1 MKSKRK
7 KRSLWELI
15 RLVCKITDFGFTML
29 VASLVMSTV
38 AAGMSV
44 MQGYQQ
50 QKIANAN
57 AARLRMQ
64 ADREKAAAERNA
76 QIAAQRRK
84 RERGRA
90 TVAFAASGVDISQG
104 SPLIVEAEDDYQS
117 EINEATIRAQGA
129 DTAWRSR
136 SQAAIEVAKGSAA
149 VTAGYGR
156 AAGSLASGASL
167 LAEK

>member
-1 MKSKRK
+1 MKSK
-7 KRSLWELI
+7 KRSLFQLI
-15 RLVCKITDFGFTML
+15 YLVSNVSWFQI
-29 VASLVMSTV
+29 AALVMSV
-38 AAGMSV
+38 VSAGVSIYS
-44 MQGYQQ
+44 GYQQ

-57 AARLRMQ
+57 AAAKRIQ
-64 ADREKAAAERNA
+64 AQREEAAAKRNA
-76 QIAAQRRK
+76 QIAAQKRK

-90 TVAFAASGVDISQG
+90 TVAFAASGVDISTG

-167 LAEK
+167 LAPK

>member
-15 RLVCKITDFGFTML
+15 RLVCKITDFGMTML

-64 ADREKAAAERNA
+64 AEREKAAAERNA

-129 DTAWRSR
+129 DTAWRAR
-136 SQAAIEVAKGSAA
+136 SQAAIEVAKGGAA

-167 LAEK
+167 LAK

>member
-15 RLVCKITDFGFTML
+15 RLVCKITDFGMTML

-64 ADREKAAAERNA
+64 AEREQQAAARNA

-84 RERGRA
+84 RERGKA
-90 TVAFAASGVDISQG
+90 TTAFAASGVDIAQG

-129 DTAWRSR
+129 DTAWKSR

-149 VTAGYGR
+149 VTAGYGK
-156 AAGSLASGASL
+156 AAGSLAQGASL
-167 LAEK
+167 LADA